1 MSKTMEYMD
10 SIRELTERKSWYAV
24 ANLLETDE
32 ANVSR
37 IRKGKKHPS
46 NEMCFR
52 IAEIL
57 ELEPSEVIAVVEME
71 AAKDEEKKEFW
82 KNHFFQHGR
91 VAVIAIAAVCTVSF
105 YSDQAEAFATTESG
119 KSVHAGHII
128 AHYAKYIMNVLNLA
142 WTILRQNVRQFHF
155 RPAVHA

>member
-1 MSKTMEYMD
+1 MKKTMEYMD

-24 ANLLETDE
+24 ANLLETSE
-32 ANVSR
+32 INISR
-37 IRKGKKHPS
+37 IRKGTRHPS

-52 IAEIL
+52 IAELL

-91 VAVIAIAAVCTVSF
+91 VAMIAIAAVCTVSF
-105 YSDQAEAFATTESG
+105 YSDQAEASAITENG
-119 KSVHAGHII
+119 KSVHAGNVIS
-128 AHYAKYIMNVLNLA
+128 HYAKYIMHVLNLA

-155 RPAVHA
+155 WPTVHA